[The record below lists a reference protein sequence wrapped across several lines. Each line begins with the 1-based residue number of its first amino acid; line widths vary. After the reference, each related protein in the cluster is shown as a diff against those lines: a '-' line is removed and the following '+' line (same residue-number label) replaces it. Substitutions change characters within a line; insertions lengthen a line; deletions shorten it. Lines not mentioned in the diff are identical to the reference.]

1 MSTPA
6 PRENPEAGTRAAK
19 KQAMQAR
26 LKKMEVERLKMNTF
40 LKESGYVRHP
50 VAEDGD
56 CCYLAILGSLGVLP
70 PGEVANPGSNS
81 LRAVKVLREMAYAS
95 VTGTSIL
102 DEADLEAFHES
113 IPSHFVRKNSRNKN
127 DVKNMDKRG
136 DIFTK
141 LLEYHIP
148 LGRWKDSLSLQPFM
162 VAGAGWWLQCDIYS
176 ISMAHGV
183 ANMVTTNS
191 RVTFNDEKQSF
202 EPMPN
207 PGPPT
212 SPIVSLLLRERPG
225 QSLRAAGLVVPAPL
239 RRYVPRPGRVFVSA
253 VTYFRF
259 DMGPLARAL
268 RPCCGRPRLSPT
280 RSAPTYTSA
289 SSWRGAGS
297 RSAHCHVSAA
307 PLPW

>member
-1 MSTPA
+1 MSQRPS
-6 PRENPEAGTRAAK
+6 RENPEAGTRAAK

-26 LKKMEVERLKMNTF
+26 LKNMEVERLKMNTF

-70 PGEVANPGSNS
+70 PGEVANPGSSS

-113 IPSHFVRKNSRNKN
+113 IPPHFVRKNSRNKN

-148 LGRWKDSLSLQPFM
+148 LGRWKDSLSLQPFWPLYIFPEILLEKRHSATFLSSRIFRRKKAFCCTHGGGKL
-162 VAGAGWWLQCDIYS
+162 VDVWKRAGRC
-176 ISMAHGV
+176 
-183 ANMVTTNS
+183 
-191 RVTFNDEKQSF
+191 E
-202 EPMPN
+202 
-207 PGPPT
+207 
-212 SPIVSLLLRERPG
+212 
-225 QSLRAAGLVVPAPL
+225 
-239 RRYVPRPGRVFVSA
+239 
-253 VTYFRF
+253 
-259 DMGPLARAL
+259 LA
-268 RPCCGRPRLSPT
+268 
-280 RSAPTYTSA
+280 
-289 SSWRGAGS
+289 
-297 RSAHCHVSAA
+297 
-307 PLPW
+307 

>member
-1 MSTPA
+1 MSSQR
-6 PRENPEAGTRAAK
+6 PRREDPEAGTRAAK

-26 LKKMEVERLKMNTF
+26 LKNMEVERLKMNTF

-70 PGEVANPGSNS
+70 PGEVANPGSSS

-148 LGRWKDSLSLQPFM
+148 LGRWSDSLSLQPFM

-183 ANMVTTNS
+183 ADMVTTNS

-207 PGPPT
+207 PGPNNEDGPRFQLPYFSKDGAT
-212 SPIVSLLLRERPG
+212 VPYQEFVDHLR
-225 QSLRAAGLVVPAPL
+225 GLVAS
-239 RRYVPRPGRVFVSA
+239 GH
-253 VTYFRF
+253 
-259 DMGPLARAL
+259 PLALIEFDNENHYHMWSRTPITWVRDLGGSSSVPSVVQNEVAFL
-268 RPCCGRPRLSPT
+268 NEPCR
-280 RSAPTYTSA
+280 
-289 SSWRGAGS
+289 
-297 RSAHCHVSAA
+297 
-307 PLPW
+307 

>member
-1 MSTPA
+1 MSTQR
-6 PRENPEAGTRAAK
+6 PRREDPKAAARAAK
-19 KQAMQAR
+19 KQAMEAR
-26 LKKMEVERLKMNTF
+26 LKSMEVERLKMNTF

-70 PGEVANPGSNS
+70 PGEVANPGSSS

-148 LGRWKDSLSLQPFM
+148 LGRWSDSLSLQPFM

-191 RVTFNDEKQSF
+191 RVTFNEEKQRF

-207 PGPPT
+207 PGTNDEDGPRFMLPYF
-212 SPIVSLLLRERPG
+212 SKDERIG
-225 QSLRAAGLVVPAPL
+225 YWTAARTTRVGNGRILVNFMTMLDIRIDENPDFL
-239 RRYVPRPGRVFVSA
+239 
-253 VTYFRF
+253 FRQLKLHT
-259 DMGPLARAL
+259 PLAPQLLVLLTA
-268 RPCCGRPRLSPT
+268 
-280 RSAPTYTSA
+280 
-289 SSWRGAGS
+289 
-297 RSAHCHVSAA
+297 
-307 PLPW
+307 